1 MINFIKTIF
10 LLIICSG
17 TLISKPIII
26 KLATLAPEGTEYYNL
41 LLEMGQRWQEET
53 NGEIILRI
61 YPNGVVG
68 RESDTIRK
76 MRIGQIQASAMS
88 SIGLADLTDQ
98 IQAFTIPMVF
108 KDYDDVEKVKEVMFD
123 DISNGLSES
132 GFKLLFLVDIGWVYW
147 FSVNEIAVPEDL
159 RNAKIYTTAGD
170 YITVELFKRF
180 GFNAI
185 PVSETDIL
193 ISLQTGMINSMQ
205 TVPILSLSSG
215 WFALMPN
222 MLDLKWAVF
231 IGAVIIDER
240 VWSKIRPEHQK
251 VMMEVAQ
258 EIGKKYQENGRKTD
272 AQAIEMMK
280 KYGMKVKTPT
290 DEELKIWE
298 DFKEEI
304 KGKNVI
310 CVVSGSNNDITRT
323 AEIKERA
330 LLHANL
336 KHYFIVKF
344 PQRAGALREFVVD
357 ILGEND
363 DITHF
368 EYTKKTNRENGAA
381 VVGVEL
387 KSADDLEP
395 LITKMKLHNFYGDYL
410 NNKPELFQFL
420 V

>member
-17 TLISKPIII
+17 TLISKPIVI

-98 IQAFTIPMVF
+98 IQAFTIPMKF
-108 KDYDDVEKVKEVMFD
+108 KDYDDVESVKEVMFD

-147 FSVNEIAVPEDL
+147 FSANEIAVPEDL

-170 YITVELFKRF
+170 YVTVELFKQF

-193 ISLQTGMINSMQ
+193 TSLQTGMINSMQ

-240 VWSKIRPEHQK
+240 VWSKIRPEHQE
-251 VMMEVAQ
+251 VMMEIAQ

-272 AQAIEMMK
+272 K
-280 KYGMKVKTPT
+280 K
-290 DEELKIWE
+290 
-298 DFKEEI
+298 
-304 KGKNVI
+304 
-310 CVVSGSNNDITRT
+310 DIF
-323 AEIKERA
+323 
-330 LLHANL
+330 NS
-336 KHYFIVKF
+336 F
-344 PQRAGALREFVVD
+344 
-357 ILGEND
+357 N
-363 DITHF
+363 
-368 EYTKKTNRENGAA
+368 
-381 VVGVEL
+381 
-387 KSADDLEP
+387 
-395 LITKMKLHNFYGDYL
+395 
-410 NNKPELFQFL
+410 
-420 V
+420 

>member
-147 FSVNEIAVPEDL
+147 FSANEIAVPEDL

-170 YITVELFKRF
+170 YVTVELFKRF

-193 ISLQTGMINSMQ
+193 ISLQTGMIISMQ

-240 VWSKIRPEHQK
+240 VWSKIRPELHK

-304 KGKNVI
+304 IPDVI
-310 CVVSGSNNDITRT
+310 DAYVP
-323 AEIKERA
+323 KEVYD
-330 LLHANL
+330 
-336 KHYFIVKF
+336 KVI
-344 PQRAGALREFVVD
+344 
-357 ILGEND
+357 
-363 DITHF
+363 
-368 EYTKKTNRENGAA
+368 
-381 VVGVEL
+381 
-387 KSADDLEP
+387 SAIDE
-395 LITKMKLHNFYGDYL
+395 
-410 NNKPELFQFL
+410 
-420 V
+420 

>member
-53 NGEIILRI
+53 NGEVILRI

-98 IQAFTIPMVF
+98 IQAFTIPMKF
-108 KDYDDVEKVKEVMFD
+108 KDYDDVENVKEVMFD

-147 FSVNEIAVPEDL
+147 FSANEISVPEDL

-170 YITVELFKRF
+170 YVTVELFKRF

-193 ISLQTGMINSMQ
+193 TSLQTGMINSMQ

-231 IGAVIIDER
+231 IGAVIVDER

-251 VMMEVAQ
+251 AMMEIAQ
-258 EIGKKYQENGRKTD
+258 EIGKKYQENGRATD
-272 AQAIEMMK
+272 AKAIEMMK
-280 KYGMKVKTPT
+280 EYGMKVKTPT

-298 DFKEEI
+298 DFKKEIMPDVIDAYVPEEVYN
-304 KGKNVI
+304 KV
-310 CVVSGSNNDITRT
+310 T
-323 AEIKERA
+323 
-330 LLHANL
+330 
-336 KHYFIVKF
+336 
-344 PQRAGALREFVVD
+344 
-357 ILGEND
+357 
-363 DITHF
+363 
-368 EYTKKTNRENGAA
+368 
-381 VVGVEL
+381 
-387 KSADDLEP
+387 SAIDE
-395 LITKMKLHNFYGDYL
+395 
-410 NNKPELFQFL
+410 
-420 V
+420 

>member
-17 TLISKPIII
+17 MLISKPIII

-251 VMMEVAQ
+251 IMMEVAQ

-304 KGKNVI
+304 IPDVI
-310 CVVSGSNNDITRT
+310 DAYVP
-323 AEIKERA
+323 KEVYD
-330 LLHANL
+330 
-336 KHYFIVKF
+336 KVI
-344 PQRAGALREFVVD
+344 
-357 ILGEND
+357 
-363 DITHF
+363 
-368 EYTKKTNRENGAA
+368 
-381 VVGVEL
+381 
-387 KSADDLEP
+387 SAIDE
-395 LITKMKLHNFYGDYL
+395 
-410 NNKPELFQFL
+410 
-420 V
+420 

>member
-53 NGEIILRI
+53 NGEVILRI

-98 IQAFTIPMVF
+98 IQAFTIPMKF
-108 KDYDDVEKVKEVMFD
+108 KDYDDVENVKEVMFD

-147 FSVNEIAVPEDL
+147 FSANEISVPEDL

-170 YITVELFKRF
+170 YVTVELFKRF

-193 ISLQTGMINSMQ
+193 TSLQTGMINSMQ

-251 VMMEVAQ
+251 AMMEVAQ

-280 KYGMKVKTPT
+280 EYGMRVKTPT
-290 DEELKIWE
+290 DEELAIWE

-304 KGKNVI
+304 IPDVI
-310 CVVSGSNNDITRT
+310 DTYVP
-323 AEIKERA
+323 KEVYD
-330 LLHANL
+330 
-336 KHYFIVKF
+336 KV
-344 PQRAGALREFVVD
+344 
-357 ILGEND
+357 
-363 DITHF
+363 T
-368 EYTKKTNRENGAA
+368 
-381 VVGVEL
+381 
-387 KSADDLEP
+387 SAIDE
-395 LITKMKLHNFYGDYL
+395 
-410 NNKPELFQFL
+410 
-420 V
+420 

>member
-17 TLISKPIII
+17 VLISKPAVVSNKPIVI

-53 NGEIILRI
+53 DGQVMLRI

-88 SIGLADLTDQ
+88 SIGLADLTDK
-98 IQAFTIPMVF
+98 IQAFTIPMIY
-108 KDYDDVEKVKEVMFD
+108 KDYDDVERVKSVMFD
-123 DISNGLSES
+123 DISDGLSES

-170 YITVELFKRF
+170 YVTVELFKRF

-193 ISLQTGMINSMQ
+193 TSLQTGMINSMQ

-231 IGAVIIDER
+231 IGAVIVDER

-251 VMMEVAQ
+251 AMMEIAQ
-258 EIGKKYQENGRKTD
+258 EIGKKYQENGRATD
-272 AQAIEMMK
+272 AKAIEMMK
-280 KYGMKVKTPT
+280 EYGMKVKTPT

-298 DFKEEI
+298 DFKKEIMPDVIDAYVPEEVYN
-304 KGKNVI
+304 KV
-310 CVVSGSNNDITRT
+310 T
-323 AEIKERA
+323 
-330 LLHANL
+330 
-336 KHYFIVKF
+336 
-344 PQRAGALREFVVD
+344 
-357 ILGEND
+357 
-363 DITHF
+363 
-368 EYTKKTNRENGAA
+368 
-381 VVGVEL
+381 
-387 KSADDLEP
+387 SAIDE
-395 LITKMKLHNFYGDYL
+395 
-410 NNKPELFQFL
+410 
-420 V
+420 

>member
-1 MINFIKTIF
+1 M
-10 LLIICSG
+10 
-17 TLISKPIII
+17 
-26 KLATLAPEGTEYYNL
+26 ATLAPEGTEWHGL
-41 LLEMGQRWQEET
+41 LVDLGQRWQKET
-53 NGEIILRI
+53 NGEVRLRI
-61 YPNGVVG
+61 YPGGVVG
-68 RESDTIRK
+68 DETDMVRK

-98 IQAFTIPMVF
+98 IQAFTIPMKF
-108 KDYDDVEKVKEVMFD
+108 KDYDDVENVKEVMFD

-147 FSVNEIAVPEDL
+147 FSANEISVPEDL

-170 YITVELFKRF
+170 YVTVELFKRF

-193 ISLQTGMINSMQ
+193 TSLQTGMINSMQ

-280 KYGMKVKTPT
+280 EYGMKVKTPT

-304 KGKNVI
+304 IPDVI
-310 CVVSGSNNDITRT
+310 DTYVP
-323 AEIKERA
+323 KEVYD
-330 LLHANL
+330 
-336 KHYFIVKF
+336 KV
-344 PQRAGALREFVVD
+344 
-357 ILGEND
+357 
-363 DITHF
+363 T
-368 EYTKKTNRENGAA
+368 
-381 VVGVEL
+381 
-387 KSADDLEP
+387 SAIDE
-395 LITKMKLHNFYGDYL
+395 
-410 NNKPELFQFL
+410 
-420 V
+420 

>member
-53 NGEIILRI
+53 NGEVILRI

-98 IQAFTIPMVF
+98 IQAFTIPMKF
-108 KDYDDVEKVKEVMFD
+108 KDYDDVENVKEVMFD
-123 DISNGLSES
+123 DISIGLSES

-147 FSVNEIAVPEDL
+147 FSANEISVPEDL

-170 YITVELFKRF
+170 YVTVELFKRF

-193 ISLQTGMINSMQ
+193 TSLQTGMINSMQ

-280 KYGMKVKTPT
+280 EYGMKVKTPT

-304 KGKNVI
+304 IPDVI
-310 CVVSGSNNDITRT
+310 DTYVP
-323 AEIKERA
+323 KEVYD
-330 LLHANL
+330 
-336 KHYFIVKF
+336 KV
-344 PQRAGALREFVVD
+344 
-357 ILGEND
+357 
-363 DITHF
+363 T
-368 EYTKKTNRENGAA
+368 
-381 VVGVEL
+381 
-387 KSADDLEP
+387 SAIDE
-395 LITKMKLHNFYGDYL
+395 
-410 NNKPELFQFL
+410 
-420 V
+420 

>member
-1 MINFIKTIF
+1 MINFIKTIL

-17 TLISKPIII
+17 ALISKPIVI

-98 IQAFTIPMVF
+98 IQAFTIPMKF
-108 KDYDDVEKVKEVMFD
+108 KDYDDVESVKEVMFD

-147 FSVNEIAVPEDL
+147 FSANEIAVPEDL

-170 YITVELFKRF
+170 YVTVELFKQF

-193 ISLQTGMINSMQ
+193 TSLQTGMINSMQ

-231 IGAVIIDER
+231 IGAVIVDER

-251 VMMEVAQ
+251 VMMEIAQ

-280 KYGMKVKTPT
+280 KYGMNVKTPT
-290 DEELKIWE
+290 DEELKIWN
-298 DFKEEI
+298 DFKEKI
-304 KGKNVI
+304 MPDVI
-310 CVVSGSNNDITRT
+310 DTYVPKDIYDKVT
-323 AEIKERA
+323 
-330 LLHANL
+330 
-336 KHYFIVKF
+336 
-344 PQRAGALREFVVD
+344 
-357 ILGEND
+357 
-363 DITHF
+363 
-368 EYTKKTNRENGAA
+368 
-381 VVGVEL
+381 
-387 KSADDLEP
+387 SAIDE
-395 LITKMKLHNFYGDYL
+395 
-410 NNKPELFQFL
+410 
-420 V
+420 

>member
-53 NGEIILRI
+53 NGEVILRI

-98 IQAFTIPMVF
+98 IQAFTIPMKF
-108 KDYDDVEKVKEVMFD
+108 KDYDDVENVKEAMFD

-147 FSVNEIAVPEDL
+147 FSANEISVPEDL

-170 YITVELFKRF
+170 YVTVELFKRF

-193 ISLQTGMINSMQ
+193 TSLQTGMINSMQ

-280 KYGMKVKTPT
+280 EYGMKVKTPT

-304 KGKNVI
+304 IPDVI
-310 CVVSGSNNDITRT
+310 DTYVP
-323 AEIKERA
+323 KEVYD
-330 LLHANL
+330 
-336 KHYFIVKF
+336 KV
-344 PQRAGALREFVVD
+344 
-357 ILGEND
+357 
-363 DITHF
+363 T
-368 EYTKKTNRENGAA
+368 
-381 VVGVEL
+381 
-387 KSADDLEP
+387 SAIDE
-395 LITKMKLHNFYGDYL
+395 
-410 NNKPELFQFL
+410 
-420 V
+420 

>member
-17 TLISKPIII
+17 TLISKPIVI

-98 IQAFTIPMVF
+98 IQAFTIPMKF
-108 KDYDDVEKVKEVMFD
+108 KDYDDVESVKEVMFD

-147 FSVNEIAVPEDL
+147 FSANEIAVPEDL

-170 YITVELFKRF
+170 YVTVELFKQF

-193 ISLQTGMINSMQ
+193 TSLQTGMINSMQ

-231 IGAVIIDER
+231 IGAVIVDER

-251 VMMEVAQ
+251 VMMEIAQ

-280 KYGMKVKTPT
+280 KYGMNVKTPT
-290 DEELKIWE
+290 DEELKIWN
-298 DFKEEI
+298 DFKEKI
-304 KGKNVI
+304 MPDVI
-310 CVVSGSNNDITRT
+310 DSYVPKDIYDKVT
-323 AEIKERA
+323 
-330 LLHANL
+330 
-336 KHYFIVKF
+336 
-344 PQRAGALREFVVD
+344 
-357 ILGEND
+357 
-363 DITHF
+363 
-368 EYTKKTNRENGAA
+368 
-381 VVGVEL
+381 
-387 KSADDLEP
+387 SAIDE
-395 LITKMKLHNFYGDYL
+395 
-410 NNKPELFQFL
+410 
-420 V
+420 

>member
-17 TLISKPIII
+17 TLISKPIVI

-41 LLEMGQRWQEET
+41 LLEMGQRWQEEP

-98 IQAFTIPMVF
+98 IQAFTIPMKF
-108 KDYDDVEKVKEVMFD
+108 KDYDDVESVKEVMFD

-147 FSVNEIAVPEDL
+147 FSANEIAVPEDL

-170 YITVELFKRF
+170 YVTVELFKQF

-193 ISLQTGMINSMQ
+193 TSLQTGMINSMQ

-231 IGAVIIDER
+231 IGAVIVDER

-251 VMMEVAQ
+251 VMMEIAQ

-280 KYGMKVKTPT
+280 KYGMNVKTPT
-290 DEELKIWE
+290 DEELKIWN
-298 DFKEEI
+298 DFKEKI
-304 KGKNVI
+304 MPDVI
-310 CVVSGSNNDITRT
+310 DTYVPKDIYDKVT
-323 AEIKERA
+323 
-330 LLHANL
+330 
-336 KHYFIVKF
+336 
-344 PQRAGALREFVVD
+344 
-357 ILGEND
+357 
-363 DITHF
+363 
-368 EYTKKTNRENGAA
+368 
-381 VVGVEL
+381 
-387 KSADDLEP
+387 SAIDE
-395 LITKMKLHNFYGDYL
+395 
-410 NNKPELFQFL
+410 
-420 V
+420 

>member
-1 MINFIKTIF
+1 MKKIVNSIF

-17 TLISKPIII
+17 TLLSKPIVI

-53 NGEIILRI
+53 NGEVMLRI

-98 IQAFTIPMVF
+98 IQAFTIPMGF
-108 KDYDDVEKVKEVMFD
+108 KDYDDVEKVKDAMFD
-123 DISNGLSES
+123 DISDGLSDS

-147 FSVNEIAVPEDL
+147 FSADEVAVPEDL
-159 RNAKIYTTAGD
+159 KNAKIYTTAGD
-170 YITVELFKRF
+170 YVTVELFKEF
-180 GFNAI
+180 GFNAV

-193 ISLQTGMINSMQ
+193 TSLQTGMINTVQ

-251 VMMEVAQ
+251 VMMEIAQ
-258 EIGKKYQENGRKTD
+258 EIGEKYKETGRRTE
-272 AQAIEMMK
+272 AQAIKIMEEN
-280 KYGMKVKTPT
+280 GMRITTPT
-290 DEELKIWE
+290 AEELKIWE

-304 KGKNVI
+304 MPDVI
-310 CVVSGSNNDITRT
+310 DAFVSE
-323 AEIKERA
+323 EIYEK
-330 LLHANL
+330 
-336 KHYFIVKF
+336 V
-344 PQRAGALREFVVD
+344 
-357 ILGEND
+357 
-363 DITHF
+363 T
-368 EYTKKTNRENGAA
+368 
-381 VVGVEL
+381 
-387 KSADDLEP
+387 SAINE
-395 LITKMKLHNFYGDYL
+395 
-410 NNKPELFQFL
+410 
-420 V
+420 

>member
-1 MINFIKTIF
+1 M
-10 LLIICSG
+10 
-17 TLISKPIII
+17 ISKPIII

-53 NGEIILRI
+53 NGEVILRI
-61 YPNGVVG
+61 YPNCVVG

-88 SIGLADLTDQ
+88 SIGLAELTDQ
-98 IQAFTIPMVF
+98 IQALTLPMKF
-108 KDYDDVEKVKEVMFD
+108 KDYDDVENVKEVMFD

-147 FSVNEIAVPEDL
+147 FSANEISVPEDL

-170 YITVELFKRF
+170 YVTVELFKRF

-193 ISLQTGMINSMQ
+193 TGLQPGMINSMQ

-240 VWSKIRPEHQK
+240 VWSKIRPELLK

-280 KYGMKVKTPT
+280 EYGMKVKTPT

-298 DFKEEI
+298 DFKKEIMPDVIDAYVPEEVYN
-304 KGKNVI
+304 KV
-310 CVVSGSNNDITRT
+310 T
-323 AEIKERA
+323 
-330 LLHANL
+330 
-336 KHYFIVKF
+336 
-344 PQRAGALREFVVD
+344 
-357 ILGEND
+357 
-363 DITHF
+363 
-368 EYTKKTNRENGAA
+368 
-381 VVGVEL
+381 
-387 KSADDLEP
+387 SAIDE
-395 LITKMKLHNFYGDYL
+395 
-410 NNKPELFQFL
+410 
-420 V
+420 

>member
-53 NGEIILRI
+53 NGEVILRI

-98 IQAFTIPMVF
+98 IQAFTIPMKF
-108 KDYDDVEKVKEVMFD
+108 KDYDDVENVKEVMFD

-147 FSVNEIAVPEDL
+147 FSANEISVPEDL

-170 YITVELFKRF
+170 YVTVELFKRF

-193 ISLQTGMINSMQ
+193 TSLQTGMINSMQ

-272 AQAIEMMK
+272 TQAIEMMK
-280 KYGMKVKTPT
+280 EYGMKVTTPT

-304 KGKNVI
+304 IPDVI
-310 CVVSGSNNDITRT
+310 NTYVP
-323 AEIKERA
+323 KEVYD
-330 LLHANL
+330 
-336 KHYFIVKF
+336 KV
-344 PQRAGALREFVVD
+344 
-357 ILGEND
+357 
-363 DITHF
+363 T
-368 EYTKKTNRENGAA
+368 
-381 VVGVEL
+381 
-387 KSADDLEP
+387 SAIDE
-395 LITKMKLHNFYGDYL
+395 
-410 NNKPELFQFL
+410 
-420 V
+420 

>member
-17 TLISKPIII
+17 TLISKPIVI

-98 IQAFTIPMVF
+98 IQAFTIPMKF
-108 KDYDDVEKVKEVMFD
+108 KDYDDVESVKEVMFD

-147 FSVNEIAVPEDL
+147 FSANEIAVPEDL

-170 YITVELFKRF
+170 YVTVELFKQF

-193 ISLQTGMINSMQ
+193 TSLQTGMINSMQ

-280 KYGMKVKTPT
+280 EYGMKVKTPT

-304 KGKNVI
+304 IPDVI
-310 CVVSGSNNDITRT
+310 DTYVP
-323 AEIKERA
+323 KEVYD
-330 LLHANL
+330 
-336 KHYFIVKF
+336 KV
-344 PQRAGALREFVVD
+344 
-357 ILGEND
+357 
-363 DITHF
+363 T
-368 EYTKKTNRENGAA
+368 
-381 VVGVEL
+381 
-387 KSADDLEP
+387 SAIDE
-395 LITKMKLHNFYGDYL
+395 
-410 NNKPELFQFL
+410 
-420 V
+420 

>member
-251 VMMEVAQ
+251 IMMEVAQ

-272 AQAIEMMK
+272 AKAIEMMK

-304 KGKNVI
+304 IPDVI
-310 CVVSGSNNDITRT
+310 DAYVP
-323 AEIKERA
+323 KEVYD
-330 LLHANL
+330 
-336 KHYFIVKF
+336 KVI
-344 PQRAGALREFVVD
+344 
-357 ILGEND
+357 
-363 DITHF
+363 
-368 EYTKKTNRENGAA
+368 
-381 VVGVEL
+381 
-387 KSADDLEP
+387 SAIDE
-395 LITKMKLHNFYGDYL
+395 
-410 NNKPELFQFL
+410 
-420 V
+420 